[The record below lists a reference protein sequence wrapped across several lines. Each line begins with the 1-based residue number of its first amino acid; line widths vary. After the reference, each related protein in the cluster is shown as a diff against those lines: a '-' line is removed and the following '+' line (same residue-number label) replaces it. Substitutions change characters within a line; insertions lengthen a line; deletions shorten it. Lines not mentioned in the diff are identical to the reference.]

1 MEKRNPGG
9 LGTGTRV
16 TKVVSGVG
24 TGEEQGGDRSLTC
37 SR

>member
-1 MEKRNPGG
+1 MENRPPAG
-9 LGTGTRV
+9 LKAGSGLPE
-16 TKVVSGVG
+16 VVRGLG